1 MFATCAEADGE
12 IIFQYMYTI
21 VYITHGSRIELYI
34 PVDIYASVC
43 VNIWLDSRL
52 LLFARLINWLLKV
65 LKIENK
71 I

>member
-1 MFATCAEADGE
+1 MCKGRRENSLFSKNIYVLIHIAEKPHRV
-12 IIFQYMYTI
+12 IYVYPRIFMQ
-21 VYITHGSRIELYI
+21 
-34 PVDIYASVC
+34 VC
-43 VNIWLDSRL
+43 VNICVDSRL

>member
-1 MFATCAEADGE
+1 M
-12 IIFQYMYTI
+12 Q
-21 VYITHGSRIELYI
+21 
-34 PVDIYASVC
+34 VC
-43 VNIWLDSRL
+43 VNICVDSRL